1 MRLCARAMRLVC
13 TLLLAP
19 PVSGHA
25 ILMEISGAY
34 PRIGI
39 SGTTGTGAGI
49 GGSGTKLR
57 PFTDAAMYADETKC
71 GGAGAN
77 NDPGVQ
83 RPLQAFS
90 PGDELTVTWKM
101 TIAHPADYVDSPG
114 SGVRIAMHY
123 GAGDSFKENILA
135 GGLVGDPGVS
145 TLAAGDDPGTESGDL
160 VTKTVTLPAGKT
172 CDYCTLQWIWAA
184 NGDGGSYLMC
194 ADISITDDGRLPNF
208 SAVPDEVG
216 KLVAGVLAPPLPPGV
231 VASPPPAGQ
240 TGGVSLGGS
249 DSQQADGGGGGAAG
263 PVIGVIVGL
272 AAVGGLVYWYTK
284 VRGKAAGPGAPP
296 ASGGVVPPP
305 PPQQPPSDLP
315 PGWQEAKD
323 PSTGVTYFFNPT
335 TLETQWTKP

>member
-160 VTKTVTLPAGKT
+160 VTKTVTLPAGPQCSPCTQHPPAAPVAPPLAAAAPVPTTTPILPSSLSGQEPTRTPPPLPPLGKT

-184 NGDGGSYLMC
+184 NGDGGRSL
-194 ADISITDDGRLPNF
+194 T
-208 SAVPDEVG
+208 
-216 KLVAGVLAPPLPPGV
+216 PLG
-231 VASPPPAGQ
+231 
-240 TGGVSLGGS
+240 LGHR
-249 DSQQADGGGGGAAG
+249 AG
-263 PVIGVIVGL
+263 P
-272 AAVGGLVYWYTK
+272 
-284 VRGKAAGPGAPP
+284 
-296 ASGGVVPPP
+296 
-305 PPQQPPSDLP
+305 
-315 PGWQEAKD
+315 
-323 PSTGVTYFFNPT
+323 
-335 TLETQWTKP
+335 